1 MRTLSTVAAAGMV
14 AAALTGIGTT
24 APAHADES
32 AFLARFEADWNGGGK
47 VLRRADEKPWNVTCS
62 MSQSQ
67 AANTIDI
74 GGNCRAALV
83 LSKAIGARLKV
94 GADGIYRGTYVGAAE
109 GTAQLV
115 GKRSGDTLT
124 LTITWPKPIN
134 GDTKATMI
142 IRNPGNGT
150 LQIKVLDKNGAGGPT
165 VTTSDLTFRAA

>member
-1 MRTLSTVAAAGMV
+1 MRNLSKVAAAGL
-14 AAALTGIGTT
+14 AAATLIGASAV

-32 AFLARFEADWNGGGK
+32 AFLSRFEADWSGGGK
-47 VLRRADEKPWNVTCS
+47 VLRRANEKPWNVSCT
-62 MSQSQ
+62 MSQNQ
-67 AANTIDI
+67 AGDSIDI

-83 LSKAIGARLKV
+83 LSKAIGAKLKV
-94 GADGIYRGTYVGAAE
+94 GPDGVYRGTYVGAAE

-142 IRNPGNGT
+142 IRNAGNGT